1 MLPISRCVITGSRAT
16 TSSWKFFINS
26 TRALREKKFM
36 LLRTSRR
43 GRRMM
48 AMVTM
53 LGGWG
58 RGQALKEAAAAAVVV
73 VKCVFYLTRKR

>member
-1 MLPISRCVITGSRAT
+1 
-16 TSSWKFFINS
+16 
-26 TRALREKKFM
+26 
-36 LLRTSRR
+36 
-43 GRRMM
+43 MM

-53 LGGWG
+53 LGGRG